1 MILPERALST
11 DLIRLHVCT
20 RSSVSLCLFDVD
32 PGLRLV
38 QRSPWKFYISIN
50 NKFSPSP
57 ALSHMSHQ
65 LHTRNFVVDVF
76 NSKTNMH
83 NQSMSTQDAT
93 SISCRVHLQ
102 TGAKVFSFDGLCVMD
117 HLSTADMSMSITIT
131 ISANWLSQPRSN
143 SKGDKHDASR
153 DFMVTEQV
161 YGNQNTRHLR

>member
-1 MILPERALST
+1 MEMT
-11 DLIRLHVCT
+11 D
-20 RSSVSLCLFDVD
+20 
-32 PGLRLV
+32 
-38 QRSPWKFYISIN
+38 PWKFYISIN

-65 LHTRNFVVDVF
+65 LHTSNFVVDVF

-83 NQSMSTQDAT
+83 SQSMSTQDAT

-117 HLSTADMSMSITIT
+117 HLSTADMSITIT

-153 DFMVTEQV
+153 DFMVTEQA